1 MSRDR
6 GPRAFLEATGSVLVL
21 FWLSWRL
28 APICSI
34 VVVVTALAAA
44 AYKKH
49 TKTIEQ
55 EQGKALQSMTGVA
68 LQALENMRTVRS
80 AQQHRGRKR
89 MHFYHSQGGRGLP
102 VFSLLFD
109 LVQINQ

>member
-1 MSRDR
+1 M
-6 GPRAFLEATGSVLVL
+6 EAAGAVVVL

-49 TKTIEQ
+49 TKKIEQ
-55 EQGKALQSMTGVA
+55 QQGEALQSMSGVA
-68 LQALENMRTVRS
+68 LQALENMRTVRCGTWNNCTHDDQYS
-80 AQQHRGRKR
+80 
-89 MHFYHSQGGRGLP
+89 
-102 VFSLLFD
+102 
-109 LVQINQ
+109 

>member
-6 GPRAFLEATGSVLVL
+6 GPRAFLEAAGAVIVL

-28 APICSI
+28 APVCSI

-55 EQGKALQSMTGVA
+55 HQGQALQSMTGVA

-80 AQQHRGRKR
+80 VEIVMERILSETGS
-89 MHFYHSQGGRGLP
+89 HFHPNLTLS
-102 VFSLLFD
+102 
-109 LVQINQ
+109 